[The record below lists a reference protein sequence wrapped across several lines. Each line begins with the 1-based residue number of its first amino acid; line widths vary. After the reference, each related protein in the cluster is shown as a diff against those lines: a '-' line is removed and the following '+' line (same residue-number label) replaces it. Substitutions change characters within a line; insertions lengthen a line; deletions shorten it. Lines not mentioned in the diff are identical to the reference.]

1 MVVIHEPIEK
11 AMAVPPAS
19 HASDWVTPDNEV
31 SYIGLGHNCVLVLLD
46 FSLLTLD
53 TGGDE
58 LDIYLQ
64 TYIFGRWVDFA
75 QIHFA
80 NANDGE
86 TPEIITNHKWS
97 GTPETNVLPLTRTT
111 ADDTVDASIPLGSAI
126 RLDFDE
132 TTDATFTVVATM
144 RSWYE

>member
-11 AMAVPPAS
+11 AMAVPPAA

-31 SYIGLGHNCVLVLLD
+31 SYLGVGHNCVSVLLD
-46 FSLLTLD
+46 FSLLSLPS
-53 TGGDE
+53 GGYQ
-58 LDIYLQ
+58 LDIYFQ
-64 TYIFGRWVDFA
+64 TYLCGRWVDFT
-75 QIHFA
+75 QIHLGSGQ
-80 NANDGE
+80 DGL
-86 TPEIITNHKWS
+86 TPELVTTHKWS
-97 GTPETNVLPLTRTT
+97 GASETNVLPLTRTT